1 MAENENQTPEGEKS
15 STAQEPMEP
24 TMSQVDGM
32 DAAYRAKVDEQKSM
46 FDKLVRLSR
55 RRMPTLELI
64 HEKFARTVRLTL
76 FNMIRSPVE
85 VRVHLPKVKSYA
97 QFVSEFPDRTNINIV
112 NIRSLRGTGCWCI
125 DPGVIYIAIDNM
137 FGGEG
142 RLKPRTSV
150 KEYTATEL
158 RIVRRIMDGLLNE
171 YEKAWKSVHE
181 MKFDFMRQETNFAF
195 AKITSPEEMVMHA
208 KFTIDINGREG
219 DVDLCIPFW
228 VLEPL
233 KGILYENMQLVT
245 EPDKVWV
252 DKLNNEVQSAQVQ
265 AVAVLARKEM
275 LLGDVLSMA
284 VGEIIPIEIVD
295 PVTVYVDGLPVIRG
309 KYGVKNGR
317 YAVKVQSIK
326 HPVEYLKAP
335 LERGRLG
342 PSMMRGEE
350 RGDLYERSAA
360 RAGET
365 FEAAMKDDAL
375 GAEAVAPATTN

>member
-15 STAQEPMEP
+15 STAQEPMEA

-32 DAAYRAKVDEQKSM
+32 DSAYRAKVDEQKSM

-97 QFVSEFPDRTNINIV
+97 QFVSEFPERTNINIV

-195 AKITSPEEMVMHA
+195 AKITSPE
-208 KFTIDINGREG
+208 
-219 DVDLCIPFW
+219 
-228 VLEPL
+228 
-233 KGILYENMQLVT
+233 
-245 EPDKVWV
+245 
-252 DKLNNEVQSAQVQ
+252 
-265 AVAVLARKEM
+265 
-275 LLGDVLSMA
+275 
-284 VGEIIPIEIVD
+284 
-295 PVTVYVDGLPVIRG
+295 
-309 KYGVKNGR
+309 
-317 YAVKVQSIK
+317 
-326 HPVEYLKAP
+326 
-335 LERGRLG
+335 
-342 PSMMRGEE
+342 
-350 RGDLYERSAA
+350 
-360 RAGET
+360 
-365 FEAAMKDDAL
+365 
-375 GAEAVAPATTN
+375 